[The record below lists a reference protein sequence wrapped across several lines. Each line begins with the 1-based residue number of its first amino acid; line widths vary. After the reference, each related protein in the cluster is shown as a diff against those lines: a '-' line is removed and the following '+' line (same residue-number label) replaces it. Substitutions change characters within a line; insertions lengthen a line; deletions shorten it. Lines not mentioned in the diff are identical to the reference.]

1 MNSLL
6 DGFSFQALIAFCQ
19 VILIDITLAGDNAVV
34 IGLVVKSLAPTER
47 KKAIFAGIG
56 IAAVLRIILALVAA
70 RLLEIIGL
78 TLAGGI
84 LLLWVCW
91 RMYREMCAV
100 QHDDNAEA
108 AAQGSMGKIIFRI
121 FLADLSMS
129 LDNVLAVAGAAARH
143 PYILVAGLVFSVL
156 LMGVAA
162 SYVARLLDRYKWLSW
177 VGLLIVLFVALEL
190 IYKGSAEVWPH
201 VPFFKS

>member
-34 IGLVVKSLAPTER
+34 IGLVVKSLAPAER

-100 QHDDNAEA
+100 QHDDNAGA